1 MRNFSSNYSIF
12 ILHIK
17 NIFPNN
23 AFIEELLNETIEKK
37 LIRVNKFNDSLY
49 NITLFNYF
57 LKNKLKLFSHKEKNT
72 TIVSESLFGSTIT
85 LKKIFNN
92 QEESVKLLFWNDLKK
107 ILLYYNKTILLT
119 TPNDKKILDRIK
131 KLEEVVNVDYADC
144 DNADNNAD
152 NNADYNADDNDNNDN
167 ADDNADYNADD
178 INIDVD
184 ICKVKQTPYINPKTS
199 LNKILKTENLNG
211 TTNNMIDDIFSTF
224 EKSVGEPNSNPFSN
238 IMEISQIISDK
249 YKSNIENGDI
259 NLDDLL
265 ANMTNLPGM
274 ENMGGIISSLTK
286 QIQPTSN
293 SDQNKIIIDENFS
306 TSNVIKGEES
316 TNSSGFNVGNILKT
330 MDSFSSSMGN
340 NKNSGN
346 EDNMSKMMDIF
357 SKLGNTSNQS
367 ELNNIIEN
375 ELGIDMKEITN
386 EISKSI

>member
-17 NIFPNN
+17 NIYPNN

-167 ADDNADYNADD
+167 ADNNADYNADD

>member
-23 AFIEELLNETIEKK
+23 AFIEELLNETIEIK